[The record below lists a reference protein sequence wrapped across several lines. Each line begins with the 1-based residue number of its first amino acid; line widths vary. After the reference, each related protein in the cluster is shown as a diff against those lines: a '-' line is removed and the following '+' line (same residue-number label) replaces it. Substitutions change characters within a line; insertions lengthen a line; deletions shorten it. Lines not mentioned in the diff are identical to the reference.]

1 MSHYPETL
9 LCRAML
15 LAAASVLVVLLQVQ
29 PRIAGVMLEGA
40 MKLCGL
46 LLLRMSSCKAVR
58 EN

>member
-1 MSHYPETL
+1 
-9 LCRAML
+9 ML

-29 PRIAGVMLEGA
+29 PRVAGVMLEGA

-46 LLLRMSSCKAVR
+46 LLLRMSFCKAVR